1 MRYLSATRFHLWID
15 GIDLASIEA
24 ARHKHSREDVFEA
37 GSVLSLRQMRFEIGQ
52 EKSLLARCRLLAKHF
67 LHACHELFAAPR

>member
-24 ARHKHSREDVFEA
+24 ARHQHSREDVFEA
-37 GSVLSLRQMRFEIGQ
+37 GSVLGLRQIRFEIRR
-52 EKSLLARCRLLAKHF
+52 EKSLLTRC
-67 LHACHELFAAPR
+67 